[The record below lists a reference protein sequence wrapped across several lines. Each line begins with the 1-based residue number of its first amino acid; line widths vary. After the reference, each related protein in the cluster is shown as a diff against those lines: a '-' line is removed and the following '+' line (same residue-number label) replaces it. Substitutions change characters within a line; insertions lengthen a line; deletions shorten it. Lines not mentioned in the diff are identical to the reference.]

1 MQPGHPLLPHRV
13 IGRQGEIAALV
24 GGQRGP
30 QWQPLGRRRDSGF
43 DEFSRAAFDGFSGSA
58 GRTERTGRSQR
69 RDQAQEPEF

>member
-1 MQPGHPLLPHRV
+1 MQPGHPLLPYRV

-30 QWQPLGRRRDSGF
+30 SGRRLGGRDSGF

-58 GRTERTGRSQR
+58 GRSERTDCGQR
-69 RDQAQEPEF
+69 RDQAQKPEF